1 MKYGLKNVA
10 DVTFFD
16 INTGKPVI
24 FGDAISSAEIVKQLK
39 PVYFLVTLSTNVSQD
54 ILDYFK
60 GKGLLVVLSEI
71 DEHPNWIV
79 VRFRHPLVKQAIRQ
93 MDYVE
98 DVMNVELKLS

>member
-24 FGDAISSAEIVKQLK
+24 FGDAILSAEIVKQLK

-79 VRFRHPLVKQAIRQ
+79 IRFRPPFTKEAIKQ

-98 DVMNVELKLS
+98 EIMHVDLKLS